1 MRNRNKQDTIQEIEI
16 KLPSQLREYLTPLT
30 AFITSLLI
38 CAVII
43 FSISSDKP
51 LIANSDSKTGID
63 DTLSY
68 AGRGKA
74 LGTFE
79 TFTEYDNGLCTENGK
94 PVVFMFSATW
104 CPHCQWVGDTFNSW
118 AKEQKDVVVY
128 RYEVDTDENPLTGE
142 KGIPDEH
149 MNIYKEFNPNQS
161 IPTFVFGCKYS
172 RIGNGYESEDNLQKE
187 VDTFNAVISKIL

>member
-1 MRNRNKQDTIQEIEI
+1 
-16 KLPSQLREYLTPLT
+16 
-30 AFITSLLI
+30 
-38 CAVII
+38 
-43 FSISSDKP
+43 
-51 LIANSDSKTGID
+51 ANSDSKTGID

-161 IPTFVFGCKYS
+161 
-172 RIGNGYESEDNLQKE
+172 
-187 VDTFNAVISKIL
+187 